1 MNSNG
6 MNSSAMN
13 SNEKNP
19 GGNPPRVLT
28 VLGATG
34 TIGVNT
40 LDVVSRHP
48 GRFEIF
54 ALTGATQVER
64 MVEQCRTHRP
74 RVAVMSEPAAAKA
87 LRARIAEEKLPVT
100 VLEGADA
107 LTEVATAPEVDT
119 VMAAIVGA
127 AGLPA
132 TLAAAQ
138 AGKRI
143 LLANKETLV
152 VSGQLFM
159 DAIAASG
166 AELLPIDSEHNAIFQ
181 SLPRGFEG
189 DFQRAGVNCLWLTA
203 SGGPFRTWSAEAI
216 AAATP
221 AQAVAHPNWVMG
233 KKISVDSASL
243 MNKGLEVI
251 EARWLFNARPEQI
264 KVVVHPQSIV
274 HSMVEYADGSVIAQ
288 MGTPDMRT
296 PIAYALGF
304 PERIEAGVSVL
315 DLMGRQLTFEAPDT
329 ARFPCL
335 QLAFDALH
343 AGGNAS
349 ALLNAA
355 NEVAVARFLDGTVP
369 FNAIAASI
377 AHTLDK
383 LADGAVQTLD
393 ELLDADR
400 RARTVTETYLERITA

>member
-1 MNSNG
+1 M
-6 MNSSAMN
+6 
-13 SNEKNP
+13 K
-19 GGNPPRVLT
+19 PRVLT
-28 VLGATG
+28 ILGATG

-40 LDVVSRHP
+40 LDVVMRHP

-54 ALTGATQVER
+54 ALTGATQIER
-64 MVEQCRTHRP
+64 MVEQCRAHRP
-74 RVAVMSEPAAAKA
+74 RFAVMSDPAAATA
-87 LRARIAEEKLPVT
+87 LRERVVAEKLAVT
-100 VLEGADA
+100 VLDGAAA
-107 LTEVATAPEVDT
+107 LTEVAIAPEVDT

-132 TLAAAQ
+132 TLAAAR
-138 AGKRI
+138 AGKRV

-152 VSGQLFM
+152 VAGQLFM

-181 SLPRGFEG
+181 ALPRGFDG
-189 DFQRAGVNCLWLTA
+189 DFQQAGVKMLWLTA
-203 SGGPFRTWSAEAI
+203 SGGPFRTLSAEAI

-304 PERIEAGVSVL
+304 PERIEAGVSAL
-315 DLMGRQLTFEAPDT
+315 ELIGRQLTFEAPDT

-335 QLAFDALH
+335 QLAFDALQ
-343 AGGNAS
+343 AGGNA
-349 ALLNAA
+349 AAVLNAA
-355 NEVAVARFLDGTVP
+355 NEVAVARFLDERVP
-369 FNAIAASI
+369 FNAIPASI
-377 AHTLDK
+377 AHALDALAGGPATTLD
-383 LADGAVQTLD
+383 D
-393 ELLDADR
+393 LLEADR
-400 RARTVTETYLERITA
+400 QARRVAGDWLEACA

>member
-1 MNSNG
+1 M
-6 MNSSAMN
+6 
-13 SNEKNP
+13 K
-19 GGNPPRVLT
+19 PRVLT

-40 LDVVSRHP
+40 LDVVARHP
-48 GRFEIF
+48 ERFEIF
-54 ALTGATQVER
+54 ALTGATQVDR
-64 MVEQCRTHRP
+64 MFEQCRAHRP
-74 RVAVMSEPAAAKA
+74 RYAVMTEATAAAQ
-87 LRARIAEEKLPVT
+87 LRERVAAAGLTVE
-100 VLEGADA
+100 VLEGSAA
-107 LTEVATAPEVDT
+107 LTAVATAPEVDT
-119 VMAAIVGA
+119 LMAAIVGA

-181 SLPRGFEG
+181 SLPRDFNG
-189 DFQRAGVNCLWLTA
+189 DFQQAGVKALWLTA
-203 SGGPFRTWSAEAI
+203 SGGPFRTLSAEAI
-216 AAATP
+216 AMATP

-274 HSMVEYADGSVIAQ
+274 HSMVEYADGSVLAQ

-304 PERIEAGVSVL
+304 PERIEAGVSAL
-315 DLMGRQLTFEAPDT
+315 ELMGKQLTFEAPDT
-329 ARFPCL
+329 TRFPCL
-335 QLAFDALH
+335 QLAFDALA

-349 ALLNAA
+349 AVLNAA
-355 NEVAVARFLDGTVP
+355 NEVAVARFLDGAVP
-369 FNAIAASI
+369 FSAIAASI
-377 AHTLDK
+377 AHTLEA
-383 LADGAVQTLD
+383 LAGGVATTLED
-393 ELLDADR
+393 LLDADR
-400 RARTVTETYLERITA
+400 QARAVAESYLNRVPA

>member
-1 MNSNG
+1 M
-6 MNSSAMN
+6 SA
-13 SNEKNP
+13 
-19 GGNPPRVLT
+19 RVLC

-40 LDVVSRHP
+40 LDVVAQHP
-48 GRFEIF
+48 GRFEVF
-54 ALTGATQVER
+54 ALTGATQVAR
-64 MVEQCRTHRP
+64 LFQQCLQFRP
-74 RVAVMSEPAAAKA
+74 KFAVMHTAHDAQA
-87 LRARIAEEKLPVT
+87 LRDQLKQAGSSTE
-100 VLEGADA
+100 VLHGEAA

-127 AGLPA
+127 AGLPS
-132 TLAAAQ
+132 TLAAAR

-143 LLANKETLV
+143 LLANKEALV

-181 SLPRGFEG
+181 ALPRDFSG
-189 DFQRAGVNCLWLTA
+189 DLQQAGVKALWLTA
-203 SGGPFRTWSAEAI
+203 SGGPFREMSATQI
-216 AAATP
+216 AVATP

-251 EARWLFNARPEQI
+251 EARWLFNALPEQI
-264 KVVVHPQSIV
+264 NVVVHPQSIV
-274 HSMVEYADGSVIAQ
+274 HSMVEYTDGSVIAQ

-304 PERIEAGVSVL
+304 PERIAAGVSPL
-315 DLMGRQLTFEAPDT
+315 ELLGKNLSFEAPDH

-335 QLAFDALH
+335 TLAFDALRT
-343 AGGNAS
+343 GGA
-349 ALLNAA
+349 AAAVLNAA
-355 NEVAVARFLDGTVP
+355 NEVAVGQFLAGVVAFP
-369 FNAIAASI
+369 AIPASI
-377 AHTLDK
+377 AHAMDK
-383 LADGAVQTLD
+383 LADLPAGSL
-393 ELLDADR
+393 ENLLDADR
-400 RARTVTETYLERITA
+400 QTRVLTEHYLAAKQC

>member
-1 MNSNG
+1 M
-6 MNSSAMN
+6 SA
-13 SNEKNP
+13 
-19 GGNPPRVLT
+19 RVLC

-40 LDVVSRHP
+40 LDVVAQHP

-54 ALTGATQVER
+54 ALTGATQTER
-64 MVEQCRTHRP
+64 LFQQCVQFRP
-74 RVAVMSEPAAAKA
+74 KFAVMHAAADAQA
-87 LRARIAEEKLPVT
+87 LRDKIQQAGLPT
-100 VLEGADA
+100 EVLHGEAA
-107 LTEVATAPEVDT
+107 LSEVATASEVDT

-132 TLAAAQ
+132 TLAAAH

-143 LLANKETLV
+143 LLANKEALV
-152 VSGQLFM
+152 VSGHLFM
-159 DAIAASG
+159 NAIAASG

-181 SLPRGFEG
+181 ALPRDFNG
-189 DFQRAGVNCLWLTA
+189 DFQQAGVKALWLTA
-203 SGGPFRTWSAEAI
+203 SGGPFRELSAAQI

-221 AQAVAHPNWVMG
+221 AQAIAHPNWVMG

-264 KVVVHPQSIV
+264 RVVIHPQSIV
-274 HSMVEYADGSVIAQ
+274 HSMVEYTDGSMIAQ

-304 PERIEAGVSVL
+304 PERIAAGVTPLELVGKNLSF
-315 DLMGRQLTFEAPDT
+315 DTPDH

-335 QLAFDALH
+335 KLAFDALH
-343 AGGNAS
+343 IGGA
-349 ALLNAA
+349 AAAVLNAA
-355 NEVAVARFLDGTVP
+355 NEVAVERFLAG
-369 FNAIAASI
+369 AIAFPAIPASI
-377 AHTLDK
+377 AHAMDRLAGLAADTL
-383 LADGAVQTLD
+383 
-393 ELLDADR
+393 ENLLEADR
-400 RARTVTETYLERITA
+400 QTRVLTEQYLAGKPC

>member
-1 MNSNG
+1 MKPG
-6 MNSSAMN
+6 DAKSS
-13 SNEKNP
+13 
-19 GGNPPRVLT
+19 GLPPRVLT

-48 GRFEIF
+48 GRFEVF

-64 MVEQCRTHRP
+64 MVEQCRVHRP
-74 RVAVMSEPAAAKA
+74 RVAVMSEPAAATA

-100 VLEGADA
+100 VLQGAAA
-107 LTEVATAPEVDT
+107 LSEVATAPEVDT

-189 DFQRAGVNCLWLTA
+189 DFQRAGVNALWLTA

-274 HSMVEYADGSVIAQ
+274 HSMVEYIDGSVIAQ
-288 MGTPDMRT
+288 MGSPDMRT

-304 PERIEAGVSVL
+304 PERIEAGVSAL

-343 AGGNAS
+343 SGGNAA

-355 NEVAVARFLDGTVP
+355 NEVAVARFLDGAVP

-400 RARTVTETYLERITA
+400 RARTATETYLERVNA

>member
-1 MNSNG
+1 M
-6 MNSSAMN
+6 
-13 SNEKNP
+13 K
-19 GGNPPRVLT
+19 PRVLT

-40 LDVVSRHP
+40 LDVVARHP
-48 GRFEIF
+48 GRFEVF

-64 MVEQCRTHRP
+64 MVEQCRLHRP
-74 RVAVMSEPAAAKA
+74 RIAVMNEPAAADA
-87 LRARIAEEKLPVT
+87 LHARLRAEGIATEVRA
-100 VLEGADA
+100 GADA
-107 LTEVATAPEVDT
+107 LTAVATAPEVDT

-132 TLAAAQ
+132 TLAAAR

-181 SLPRGFEG
+181 SLPRDFRG
-189 DFQRAGVNCLWLTA
+189 DFQAAGVRALWLTA
-203 SGGPFRTWSAEAI
+203 SGGPFRTLSAEAI

-233 KKISVDSASL
+233 RKISVDSASL

-251 EARWLFNARPEQI
+251 EARWLFNARPDQI

-304 PERIEAGVSVL
+304 PERIEAGVAAL
-315 DLMGRQLTFEAPDT
+315 ELMGRQLSFEAPDT

-335 QLAFDALH
+335 QLAFDALA
-343 AGGNAS
+343 AGGNA
-349 ALLNAA
+349 AAVLNAA
-355 NEVAVARFLDGTVP
+355 NEVAVARFLDGAVA

-377 AHTLDK
+377 AHALDRLAGGGADTLD
-383 LADGAVQTLD
+383 D
-393 ELLDADR
+393 LLEADR
-400 RARTVTETYLERITA
+400 LARRVASDYLERTPA

>member
-1 MNSNG
+1 M
-6 MNSSAMN
+6 
-13 SNEKNP
+13 K
-19 GGNPPRVLT
+19 PRVLT

-40 LDVVSRHP
+40 LDVVARHP
-48 GRFEIF
+48 DRFVIF

-64 MVEQCRTHRP
+64 MLEQCRTHHPRYAVMTEATAAAQLRE
-74 RVAVMSEPAAAKA
+74 RVAA
-87 LRARIAEEKLPVT
+87 EKLPVD
-100 VLEGADA
+100 VLEGSAA
-107 LTEVATAPEVDT
+107 LTAVATAPEVDT

-181 SLPRGFEG
+181 SLPRDFNG
-189 DFQRAGVNCLWLTA
+189 DFRQAGVKSLWLTA
-203 SGGPFRTWSAEAI
+203 SGGPFRMFSAEAI

-221 AQAVAHPNWVMG
+221 AQAIAHPNWVMG

-274 HSMVEYADGSVIAQ
+274 HSMVEYADGSVLAQ

-304 PERIEAGVSVL
+304 PERIEAGVSAL
-315 DLMGRQLTFEAPDT
+315 ELMGKQLTFEAPDT
-329 ARFPCL
+329 GRFPCL
-335 QLAFDALH
+335 QLAFDALA

-349 ALLNAA
+349 AVLNAA
-355 NEVAVARFLDGTVP
+355 NEVAVARFLEGAVP

-377 AHTLDK
+377 AHTLDT
-383 LADGAVQTLD
+383 LAGGAADTLED
-393 ELLDADR
+393 LLSADQQ
-400 RARTVTETYLERITA
+400 ARSVAETYLSRVSP

>member
-1 MNSNG
+1 M
-6 MNSSAMN
+6 SA
-13 SNEKNP
+13 
-19 GGNPPRVLT
+19 RVLT

-40 LDVVSRHP
+40 LDVVARHP

-54 ALTGATQVER
+54 ALTGATQSER
-64 MVEQCRTHRP
+64 LFQQCLQHRP
-74 RVAVMSEPAAAKA
+74 KYAVMLAPIAASQ
-87 LRARIAEEKLPVT
+87 LRERLKRAGVATE
-100 VLEGADA
+100 VLEGVAA
-107 LTEVATAPEVDT
+107 LTEVAIAPEVDT

-132 TLAAAQ
+132 TLAAAH

-181 SLPRGFEG
+181 ALPRDFSG
-189 DFQRAGVNCLWLTA
+189 DLHQAGVKALWLTA
-203 SGGPFRTWSAEAI
+203 SGGPFRLFSAEQI
-216 AAATP
+216 AQATP
-221 AQAVAHPNWVMG
+221 AQAIAHPNWVMG

-251 EARWLFNARPEQI
+251 EARWLFNAQATQI
-264 KVVVHPQSIV
+264 KVMVHPQSIV

-304 PERIEAGVSVL
+304 PERIEAGVSPL
-315 DLMGRQLTFEAPDT
+315 ELLGKNLSFEEPDH

-335 QLAFDALH
+335 KLAFDALH
-343 AGGNAS
+343 IGGA
-349 ALLNAA
+349 AAAVLNAA
-355 NEVAVARFLDGTVP
+355 NEVAVAQFLDG
-369 FNAIAASI
+369 AIAFPAIPASI
-377 AHTLDK
+377 EHAMNKLVDLPANTL
-383 LADGAVQTLD
+383 
-393 ELLDADR
+393 ESLLDADQ
-400 RARTVTETYLERITA
+400 RARALTEHYLAGI

>member
-1 MNSNG
+1 MSV
-6 MNSSAMN
+6 
-13 SNEKNP
+13 
-19 GGNPPRVLT
+19 RVLT

-40 LDVVSRHP
+40 LDVVARHP
-48 GRFEIF
+48 ERFEIF

-64 MVEQCRTHRP
+64 MLEQCRTHRP
-74 RVAVMSEPAAAKA
+74 RYAVMTRADAAAE
-87 LRARIAEEKLPVT
+87 LRRRVAEAGLAVT
-100 VLEGADA
+100 VLEGEQA
-107 LTEVATAPEVDT
+107 LGEVATAPEVDT

-152 VSGQLFM
+152 MSGQLFM
-159 DAIAASG
+159 DAVAHSG

-181 SLPRGFEG
+181 ALPRDFDG
-189 DFQRAGVNCLWLTA
+189 DLQRSGVKSLWLTA
-203 SGGPFRTWSAEAI
+203 SGGPFRQFTAEQI
-216 AAATP
+216 ARATP
-221 AQAVAHPNWVMG
+221 AQAIAHPNWVMG
-233 KKISVDSASL
+233 RKISVDSASL

-264 KVVVHPQSIV
+264 RVVVHPQSII

-288 MGTPDMRT
+288 LGTPDMRT

-304 PERIEAGVSVL
+304 PERIEAGVSGL
-315 DLMGRQLTFEAPDT
+315 ELMGRQLSFEEPDH

-335 QLAFDALH
+335 GLAFEALRR
-343 AGGNAS
+343 GGNA
-349 ALLNAA
+349 AAVLNAA
-355 NEVAVARFLDGTVP
+355 NEVAVARFLDGGVP
-369 FNAIAASI
+369 FNAIPDSI
-377 AHTLDK
+377 AH
-383 LADGAVQTLD
+383 A
-393 ELLDADR
+393 LDALAGGAADTLEDLFEADR
-400 RARTVTETYLERITA
+400 LAREAAGAYLDRVDA

>member
-1 MNSNG
+1 MT
-6 MNSSAMN
+6 
-13 SNEKNP
+13 
-19 GGNPPRVLT
+19 PRVLT

-40 LDVVSRHP
+40 LDVVARHP
-48 GRFEIF
+48 GRFDVF

-64 MVEQCRTHRP
+64 MLEQCRVHRP
-74 RVAVMSEPAAAKA
+74 RYAVMTEPAAAA
-87 LRARIAEEKLPVT
+87 TVRAQVTAEGLGVE
-100 VLEGADA
+100 VLEGAAA
-107 LTEVATAPEVDT
+107 LVEVATASEVDT

-159 DAIAASG
+159 DAVAASG

-181 SLPRGFEG
+181 ALPRDFRG
-189 DFQRAGVNCLWLTA
+189 DLGRSGVNALWLTA
-203 SGGPFRTWSAEAI
+203 SGGPFRTLSAEAI

-251 EARWLFNARPEQI
+251 EARWLFNA
-264 KVVVHPQSIV
+264 

-304 PERIEAGVSVL
+304 PERIDAGVPML
-315 DLMGRQLTFEAPDT
+315 ELMGRQLSFEAPDIR
-329 ARFPCL
+329 RFPCL
-335 QLAFDALH
+335 QLAFDALA
-343 AGGNAS
+343 AGGNA
-349 ALLNAA
+349 AAVLNAA
-355 NEVAVARFLDGTVP
+355 NEVAVARFLDGAAP
-369 FNAIAASI
+369 FGAIAASI
-377 AHTLDK
+377 AHALDTLAGGPAATLDD
-383 LADGAVQTLD
+383 LLESDQAARRVAGAFIGAVH
-393 ELLDADR
+393 A
-400 RARTVTETYLERITA
+400 

>member
-1 MNSNG
+1 MNAYIRNTG
-6 MNSSAMN
+6 EM
-13 SNEKNP
+13 K
-19 GGNPPRVLT
+19 PRVLT

-40 LDVVSRHP
+40 LDVVARHP

-64 MVEQCRTHRP
+64 MLEQCRTHRP
-74 RVAVMSEPAAAKA
+74 RYAVMTEPAAAA
-87 LRARIAEEKLPVT
+87 RLRERVAAEKLPVD
-100 VLEGADA
+100 VLEGSAA
-107 LTEVATAPEVDT
+107 LTAVATAPEVDT

-152 VSGQLFM
+152 VAGQLFM

-166 AELLPIDSEHNAIFQ
+166 SVLLPIDSEHNAIFQ
-181 SLPRGFEG
+181 SLPRDFNG
-189 DFQRAGVNCLWLTA
+189 DFQQAGVKALWLTA
-203 SGGPFRTWSAEAI
+203 SGGPFRSLSAEAI

-251 EARWLFNARPEQI
+251 EARWLFNARPDQI

-274 HSMVEYADGSVIAQ
+274 HSMVEYADGSVLAQ

-304 PERIEAGVSVL
+304 PERIEAGVSAL
-315 DLMGRQLTFEAPDT
+315 ELMGKQLTFEAPDHK
-329 ARFPCL
+329 RFPCL
-335 QLAFDALH
+335 QLAFDALA
-343 AGGNAS
+343 AGGS
-349 ALLNAA
+349 AAAVLNAA
-355 NEVAVARFLDGTVP
+355 NEVAVARFLDGGIP

-377 AHTLDK
+377 AHSLDTL
-383 LADGAVQTLD
+383 AGGAAGTLE
-393 ELLDADR
+393 ELLNADQ
-400 RARTVTETYLERITA
+400 RARSIAEAYLNDKHP

>member
-1 MNSNG
+1 M
-6 MNSSAMN
+6 SA
-13 SNEKNP
+13 
-19 GGNPPRVLT
+19 RVLC

-34 TIGVNT
+34 TIGINT
-40 LDVVSRHP
+40 LDVVAQHP

-64 MVEQCRTHRP
+64 LFQQCLQFRP
-74 RVAVMSEPAAAKA
+74 QFAVMHAAADAQILRDKIKQAGLLTEVLHGAAA
-87 LRARIAEEKLPVT
+87 LS
-100 VLEGADA
+100 
-107 LTEVATAPEVDT
+107 EVATAPEADT

-132 TLAAAQ
+132 TLAAAH

-143 LLANKETLV
+143 LLANKEALV

-166 AELLPIDSEHNAIFQ
+166 AQLLPIDSEHNAIFQ
-181 SLPRGFEG
+181 ALPRDFNG
-189 DFQRAGVNCLWLTA
+189 DFQQAGVKALWLTA
-203 SGGPFRTWSAEAI
+203 SGGPFRELSAAQI
-216 AAATP
+216 AQATP

-251 EARWLFNARPEQI
+251 EARWLFNAQPAQI

-274 HSMVEYADGSVIAQ
+274 HSMVEYTDGSMIAQ

-304 PERIEAGVSVL
+304 PERITAGVSRL
-315 DLMGRQLTFEAPDT
+315 ELLGKNLSFEAPDH

-335 QLAFDALH
+335 KLAFEALRI
-343 AGGNAS
+343 GGA
-349 ALLNAA
+349 AAAVLNAA
-355 NEVAVARFLDGTVP
+355 NEVAVARFLAGAVAFP
-369 FNAIAASI
+369 AIPASI
-377 AHTLDK
+377 AHAMDK
-383 LADGAVQTLD
+383 LADLPADTL
-393 ELLDADR
+393 ENLLEADR
-400 RARTVTETYLERITA
+400 QTRVLTEHYLAGKSC